1 MIFKDFG
8 LDCVAGLKATKE
20 KAGSHICGCIRAVM
34 LVSLYIYRSLRRK
47 ARLFMG

>member
-20 KAGSHICGCIRAVM
+20 KAGSHSCGCIRAVM
-34 LVSLYIYRSLRRK
+34 LVSLYKSLRRK